1 MEKYDFSGALASV
14 FNLTGAANKLIED
27 EAPWNLQKAGKIME
41 LENVLNLLLETI
53 RLASLALSPVMP
65 VTAVK
70 IWEKLGLGYKMETL
84 NIENEMKYGF
94 AWKGIKVSKGEAL
107 FPRIVEEKKEK

>member
-1 MEKYDFSGALASV
+1 
-14 FNLTGAANKLIED
+14 
-27 EAPWNLQKAGKIME
+27 
-41 LENVLNLLLETI
+41 
-53 RLASLALSPVMP
+53 